1 MSSRI
6 FYKPTALDK
15 ICNGNKLLKWPG
27 NCCNFYFDTFL
38 LHLALRFFFL
48 WFSLFCKRSVPYHQN
63 LISKYLNC
71 PPSPTPYLPSL
82 RMGCLPITNKSSY
95 LAAWIKIF
103 QGGGWQCKSK
113 VSCPRTQHYVSSKKS
128 HLLNSTLKTM
138 GQRISHITL
147 WLKVLTHLTPKS
159 D

>member
-1 MSSRI
+1 MEINFWNGQAIVAIFILTHFYYILLLDFSS
-6 FYKPTALDK
+6 
-15 ICNGNKLLKWPG
+15 
-27 NCCNFYFDTFL
+27 FD
-38 LHLALRFFFL
+38 LAYSASEVFPITKTWLVSEL
-48 WFSLFCKRSVPYHQN
+48 STLPHP
-63 LISKYLNC
+63 I
-71 PPSPTPYLPSL
+71 PPLSL

-128 HLLNSTLKTM
+128 HLLNSTLKTI

-147 WLKVLTHLTPKS
+147 WLKVLTLWSLRVTS
-159 D
+159 I